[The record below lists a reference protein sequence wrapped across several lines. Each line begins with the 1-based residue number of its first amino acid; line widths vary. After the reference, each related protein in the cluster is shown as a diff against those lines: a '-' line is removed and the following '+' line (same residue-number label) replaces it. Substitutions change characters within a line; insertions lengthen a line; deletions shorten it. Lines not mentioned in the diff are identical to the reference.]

1 MKRFLSILPLV
12 VMLLASPLMAQD
24 DNDEPQT
31 VSLPD
36 ETMERVVRQVV
47 VSHFRSYRGDRK
59 VFFSDQ
65 NIKAEWLPKMRSVE
79 FVVNNDHEG
88 DVHFFNEV
96 MRVEGGYEVQ
106 FGWGD
111 PDCSA
116 TGDTYRIEINGH
128 DVLVTK
134 VAGGW
139 GSGCGR
145 SSH

>member
-1 MKRFLSILPLV
+1 MKKFFAILPV
-12 VMLLASPLMAQD
+12 VLLLLASPLRAQD
-24 DNDEPQT
+24 DDEEQI

-36 ETMERVVRQVV
+36 HIMERVVRQVV
-47 VSHFRSYRGDRK
+47 ISHFRSHRGDRK

-79 FVVNNDHEG
+79 FVVDKDHEG
-88 DVHFFNEV
+88 DVHFFKQPI
-96 MRVEGGYEVQ
+96 RVEGGYQ
-106 FGWGD
+106 IDFGWGD

-116 TGDTYRIEINGH
+116 MGDTFRIEISGNN
-128 DVLVTK
+128 VTATE

-139 GSGCGR
+139 GMGCG